1 MTKGTPSLTSLMNNQ
16 MTHDAYMHLLA
27 EQAGDRQEALNV
39 LGRIQFYE
47 SRKRMKHEAL
57 RAQYIQPGEITG

>member
-1 MTKGTPSLTSLMNNQ
+1 MIN
-16 MTHDAYMHLLA
+16 DAYMQLLA

-47 SRKRMKHEAL
+47 SRRKMKQQAI